1 MADNGKPKAMTKAAI
16 YQELATTTNLSKK
29 QVSEVFDALTALI
42 KKQLGKK
49 GAGVFTVPG
58 LLKLTRKATP
68 PRPARMGKNP
78 QTGEPVQIKAKPASV
93 TVRARALKA
102 LKDMVK

>member
-1 MADNGKPKAMTKAAI
+1 MANNGKAKSMTKSAI
-16 YQELATTTNLSKK
+16 YQEVATSTGLSKK
-29 QVSEVFDALTALI
+29 QVGDVFEALTNLI
-42 KKQLGKK
+42 KRQLGKK
-49 GAGVFTVPG
+49 GPGIFTVPG

-68 PRPARMGKNP
+68 AKPARMGINP
-78 QTGEPVQIKAKPASV
+78 QTRQPMQYKAKPASV